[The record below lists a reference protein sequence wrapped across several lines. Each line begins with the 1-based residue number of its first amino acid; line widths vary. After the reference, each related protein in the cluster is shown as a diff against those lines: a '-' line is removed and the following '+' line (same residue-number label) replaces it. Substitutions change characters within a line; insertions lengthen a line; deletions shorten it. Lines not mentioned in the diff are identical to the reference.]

1 MYLVLVEVE
10 SGNCAV
16 VVDDEADMVV
26 ISSDADVV
34 SESSSMAAQDWGGEL
49 DLGDD
54 PEVVRDVAGGD
65 PEGYLQV
72 CVVEDGSG

>member
-1 MYLVLVEVE
+1 MYLVLIEIE
-10 SGNCAV
+10 SGDSAV

-34 SESSSMAAQDWGGEL
+34 PESSSMVAKAWSGKL

-54 PEVVRDVAGGD
+54 PEVVRDVAGDD
-65 PEGYLQV
+65 PEG
-72 CVVEDGSG
+72 

>member
-1 MYLVLVEVE
+1 M
-10 SGNCAV
+10 
-16 VVDDEADMVV
+16 DDEADVV
-26 ISSDADVV
+26 VVSFGADVV
-34 SESSSMAAQDWGGEL
+34 SESSSVAAQAWGGEL

>member
-10 SGNCAV
+10 SGDCAV

-26 ISSDADVV
+26 VSFGADVV
-34 SESSSMAAQDWGGEL
+34 PESSSMAAQAWGGEL

-54 PEVVRDVAGGD
+54 HEVVRDVAGDD
-65 PEGYLQV
+65 PEG
-72 CVVEDGSG
+72 